1 MEIFRKK
8 YNSFEDL
15 FIRIIEKHKNDVHN
29 ILLYWGKFFLITSM
43 KHVNIEKSLFDLQN
57 EINSFITEPREEKDL
72 LISKYQVNQ
81 HSPGKRLV
89 KCLNQGLFKKTLK
102 SMEKMV

>member
-1 MEIFRKK
+1 MIEFFEKNTSSMEIFRKK

-72 LISKYQVNQ
+72 LISKYHV
-81 HSPGKRLV
+81 
-89 KCLNQGLFKKTLK
+89 C
-102 SMEKMV
+102 